1 MEDAMMWAKV
11 TGRGT
16 MWNDASDGPKSSTR
30 GGRNRSQGKSD
41 VSDEDVSPQ
50 NKISSELVL
59 FK

>member
-1 MEDAMMWAKV
+1 
-11 TGRGT
+11 